1 MEETEKVEFDYEE
14 GYKKVKEE
22 NKELK
27 ELLSDMTGALA
38 DATIRIVDNKIEITR
53 LKRKR
58 LPSFADCIF
67 AGLSMYCVAK
77 VTYEWIRKLI

>member
-1 MEETEKVEFDYEE
+1 MEEIEKL
-14 GYKKVKEE
+14 KKE

-38 DATIRIVDNKIEITR
+38 DATIRIVDNKIEIAR

-67 AGLSMYCVAK
+67 AGFSMYCVAK
-77 VTYEWIRKLI
+77 VTYDLVRKFI